1 MALKGKS
8 MSMRKS
14 RKMRRSRGMSMSKKR
29 TMRRYRGMR
38 GGSNISGSSDES
50 TMIASSS
57 ATDLQN
63 QDRNNSNI
71 SGEGPAVGGPMV
83 PQFNPNVPMS
93 GGRRRR
99 RSMKMRGGNDMNLPE
114 VGSAR
119 HMYDGGR
126 KRSRSRRGG
135 SLVATAAV
143 PFGLWGLQRYLSGNR
158 GSAEGS
164 QHRRRR
170 HRRS

>member
-1 MALKGKS
+1 MALKGKR

-29 TMRRYRGMR
+29 TMRRSRSMR
-38 GGSNISGSSDES
+38 GGGISGSSDES
-50 TMIASSS
+50 TGIASSS
-57 ATDLQN
+57 ATDLQD
-63 QDRNNSNI
+63 QDRNQSDI
-71 SGEGPAVGGPMV
+71 SGEGPAVGGPVV
-83 PQFNPNVPMS
+83 PQYNPNVPMS

-99 RSMKMRGGNDMNLPE
+99 RRSMRMRGGDDMNLPT

-119 HMYDGGR
+119 QMYDGGR

-143 PFGLWGLQRYLSGNR
+143 PFGLWGLQRYFSGNR